1 MKFDF
6 FRVIGCFIIRLI
18 DYLFYCWYKIA
29 NTSRNFRGKEEDY
42 AVGAFV
48 VTILI
53 PIFGNI
59 MLVLWKLDLFN
70 SMDFHEN
77 VPLIIS
83 YVVFF
88 AICYFGVE
96 KIYFDE
102 GRYIEIMKRFRE
114 KRVIIWYLSVLGW
127 MFGFTLIGALIS
139 IL

>member
-1 MKFDF
+1 MRK
-6 FRVIGCFIIRLI
+6 
-18 DYLFYCWYKIA
+18 
-29 NTSRNFRGKEEDY
+29 
-42 AVGAFV
+42 
-48 VTILI
+48 
-53 PIFGNI
+53 
-59 MLVLWKLDLFN
+59 MLVKRSLA
-70 SMDFHEN
+70 
-77 VPLIIS
+77 IIILCS
-83 YVVFF
+83 VIAVIVFF

>member
-1 MKFDF
+1 MILD
-6 FRVIGCFIIRLI
+6 CIRFVGACI
-18 DYLFYCWYKIA
+18 VRIFDYLFYCVYKSTKA
-29 NTSRNFRGKEEDY
+29 SGNFRGKEEDY
-42 AVGAFV
+42 AVGAFA

-70 SMDFHEN
+70 SMDLHEN

-102 GRYIEIMKRFRE
+102 GRYIEIIKRFRE

-127 MFGFTLIGALIS
+127 MFGFALIGALIS

>member
-29 NTSRNFRGKEEDY
+29 NASRNFRGKEEDY